1 MTTPRWRALGLALV
15 LIAALASC
23 GRSGDQESG
32 NEDDGGQQPSEAAS
46 GDSRIANGEF
56 GDLGAVC
63 QDGEP
68 SGASETGLTDSEV
81 HVGALTDKGSDV
93 RPGLNKEMY
102 DTAVAFADWCNEHG
116 GINGRDL
123 VVDDLDARL
132 TEYGQRIEEA
142 CQNDFFLV
150 GGGAVFDDAD
160 NGARVACGL
169 PNIAGYV
176 VTPDARVADLQV
188 QPVPNPVQQ
197 FPVQQ
202 YHAMQAQYP
211 DATNYGV
218 LWVDLAGVQTVHAQL
233 TEALTT
239 LGYDVVYDQ
248 TYAPIGETGWRN
260 FVQNMRDQGV
270 QGMELIGEPENMTA
284 LLGAMQ
290 TEGWYPDFITMQPN
304 MYDQKFE
311 DEASAS
317 AGDGNIFLRSAFP
330 TFDMTDDNPAMADY
344 LELMDTYNP
353 DGKYPA
359 LLGAQA
365 LSGWLLFARAAVAC
379 GDDLSRQC
387 VLDGA
392 SATTDWTAGGLH
404 APSQPGNSEAIRCS
418 AIIQFTSDGFR
429 YDEQITNPD
438 DGIFNC
444 SDDNV
449 LELTG
454 DYGVTPPEG

>member
-1 MTTPRWRALGLALV
+1 
-15 LIAALASC
+15 
-23 GRSGDQESG
+23 
-32 NEDDGGQQPSEAAS
+32 
-46 GDSRIANGEF
+46 
-56 GDLGAVC
+56 
-63 QDGEP
+63 
-68 SGASETGLTDSEV
+68 
-81 HVGALTDKGSDV
+81 
-93 RPGLNKEMY
+93 
-102 DTAVAFADWCNEHG
+102 
-116 GINGRDL
+116 
-123 VVDDLDARL
+123 
-132 TEYGQRIEEA
+132 
-142 CQNDFFLV
+142 
-150 GGGAVFDDAD
+150 
-160 NGARVACGL
+160 
-169 PNIAGYV
+169 
-176 VTPDARVADLQV
+176 
-188 QPVPNPVQQ
+188 
-197 FPVQQ
+197 
-202 YHAMQAQYP
+202 MQAQYP

-418 AIIQFTSDGFR
+418 AIIQFTTDGFR